1 MLADKP
7 FLSVDEVDKYSEQS
21 VSSLNYLLLECLP
34 APKGK
39 NPSGNKSINTDDIPF
54 EDSLHCV
61 LFWSTLIFSWV
72 DTLDHNFD
80 SSINYSY
87 SYTNKTVPES
97 QNKNKLSFWADNIL
111 FMSHISQHFSSD
123 ETKTIKGHARHSAN
137 QLGKAEGMVTLLRAS
152 N

>member
-34 APKGK
+34 VQKGK

-61 LFWSTLIFSWV
+61 LF
-72 DTLDHNFD
+72 
-80 SSINYSY
+80 
-87 SYTNKTVPES
+87 
-97 QNKNKLSFWADNIL
+97 
-111 FMSHISQHFSSD
+111 
-123 ETKTIKGHARHSAN
+123 
-137 QLGKAEGMVTLLRAS
+137 
-152 N
+152 